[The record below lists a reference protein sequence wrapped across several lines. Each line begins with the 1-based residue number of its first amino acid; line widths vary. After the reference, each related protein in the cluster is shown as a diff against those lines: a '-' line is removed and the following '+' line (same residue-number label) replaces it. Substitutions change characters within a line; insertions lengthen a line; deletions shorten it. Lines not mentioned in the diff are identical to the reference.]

1 MNQRWREAVQTG
13 QGVQSKYKQLVKA
26 IASDIE
32 SAALPSG
39 MRLPPQREVAADLK
53 ISVQTVTN
61 AYKEL
66 ERHGLIRCE
75 VRRGR
80 FVSARVTEAM
90 SRYMLDKDELSVVD
104 FSIARIVHT
113 REHDAMWRKVCASF
127 STIEEQP
134 WIRACRPIAGFE
146 HHRQAGVAWLS
157 AVNQPPRGGNPLG
170 PNGAGHGIFL

>member
-13 QGVQSKYKQLVKA
+13 QGVQSKYKQRVKE

-66 ERHGLIRCE
+66 ERHGLLRCE
-75 VRRGR
+75 VGRGS

-90 SRYMLDKDELSVVD
+90 SSYMLDKDERSVVD

-113 REHDAMWRKVCASF
+113 REHDAMWRNVCASF
-127 STIEEQP
+127 STIQQQP
-134 WIRACRPIAGFE
+134 CIPPSPPITPFQPHPQTRA
-146 HHRQAGVAWLS
+146 
-157 AVNQPPRGGNPLG
+157 
-170 PNGAGHGIFL
+170 

>member
-1 MNQRWREAVQTG
+1 MFSNRRLRPQATQGPKMKQRRRQAVQTG
-13 QGVQSKYKQLVKA
+13 QGGQSKYKRLVKA
-26 IASDIE
+26 IASDVE
-32 SAALPSG
+32 SAAVAPG
-39 MRLPPQREVAADLK
+39 MRLPAQREVAADLK

-75 VRRGR
+75 VGRGS

-90 SRYMLDKDELSVVD
+90 SSYMLDKDERSVVD

-127 STIEEQP
+127 STIEEQ
-134 WIRACRPIAGFE
+134 
-146 HHRQAGVAWLS
+146 
-157 AVNQPPRGGNPLG
+157 
-170 PNGAGHGIFL
+170 